1 MVPPGV
7 PDVIQIVVFAARP
20 YAFLSRRRALVVP
33 LFSAREDVL
42 ELIHP
47 RVGEQQRRVVCRDQ
61 RRRAHNLVPTL
72 RKVVQKL
79 LADLVTCHFLYCG
92 RLRGVESPV
101 AAVGGSRRMSS
112 PERQRGD
119 RRLIPSLRRCEK
131 SIRTFF
137 PNNVFYHLPICHT
150 FTDVRG

>member
-33 LFSAREDVL
+33 LFRAREDVL

-47 RVGEQQRRVVCRDQ
+47 RVGEQQRRVVGRDQ

-92 RLRGVESPV
+92 RLRGASLGCSLRLATGSVPNYSCV
-101 AAVGGSRRMSS
+101 ASGSAASGSRSF
-112 PERQRGD
+112 
-119 RRLIPSLRRCEK
+119 LRPFR
-131 SIRTFF
+131 S
-137 PNNVFYHLPICHT
+137 
-150 FTDVRG
+150 